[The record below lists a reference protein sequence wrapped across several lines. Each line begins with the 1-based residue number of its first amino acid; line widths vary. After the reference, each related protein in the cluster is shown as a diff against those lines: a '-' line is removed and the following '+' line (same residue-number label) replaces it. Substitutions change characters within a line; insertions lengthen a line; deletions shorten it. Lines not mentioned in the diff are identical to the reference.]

1 MSKRLKIILIMLLA
15 ATLVF
20 FTAGGIMLVSA
31 EEVTV
36 PPEQEETAEPEDTE
50 TDSES
55 AGTIE
60 DVAADFVGWLKDTF
74 GEDYEKYYNNII
86 TNWGSIEE
94 YLLQFGQE
102 NIPEQYQTGW
112 QNFVK
117 ALGENAPF
125 WAPILAVAIV
135 IIVYLIGKKR
145 FTAIIQKAVDGK
157 TAAMGKEL
165 NKQSKALTSVIHSQK
180 AMLGNNAKF
189 ADTIKDLDESEKELN
204 S

>member
-1 MSKRLKIILIMLLA
+1 MSKRIKIILIMLLA

-20 FTAGGIMLVSA
+20 FTAGGIMFASA

-36 PPEQEETAEPEDTE
+36 PPEQEEVTDDEE
-50 TDSES
+50 T
-55 AGTIE
+55 GTIE

-135 IIVYLIGKKR
+135 IIVYLIGKKS

-157 TAAMGKEL
+157 TAAMGQEL

-180 AMLGNNAKF
+180 AMLGGNAKF
-189 ADTIKDLDESEKELN
+189 ADTVKDLDESEKELN

>member
-1 MSKRLKIILIMLLA
+1 MSKRIKIILIMLLA

-20 FTAGGIMLVSA
+20 FTAGGIMFASA

-36 PPEQEETAEPEDTE
+36 PPEQEEVTDDEE
-50 TDSES
+50 T
-55 AGTIE
+55 GTIE

-125 WAPILAVAIV
+125 WAPILAAAIV
-135 IIVYLIGKKR
+135 IIVYLIGKKT

-189 ADTIKDLDESEKELN
+189 ADTVKDLDESEKELN

>member
-1 MSKRLKIILIMLLA
+1 MSKRIKIILIMLLA

-20 FTAGGIMLVSA
+20 FTAGGIMFASA

-36 PPEQEETAEPEDTE
+36 PPEQEEVTDDEE
-50 TDSES
+50 T
-55 AGTIE
+55 GTIE

-94 YLLQFGQE
+94 YLLQFGEE

-157 TAAMGKEL
+157 TAAMGQEL

-189 ADTIKDLDESEKELN
+189 ADTVKDLDESEKELN

>member
-1 MSKRLKIILIMLLA
+1 MKMSKRIKIILIMLLA

-20 FTAGGIMLVSA
+20 FTAGGIMFASA

-36 PPEQEETAEPEDTE
+36 PPEQEEVTDDEE
-50 TDSES
+50 T
-55 AGTIE
+55 GTIE

-94 YLLQFGQE
+94 YLLQFGEE

-157 TAAMGKEL
+157 TAAMGQEL

-189 ADTIKDLDESEKELN
+189 ADTVKDLDESEKELN

>member
-1 MSKRLKIILIMLLA
+1 MKMSKRIKIILIMLLA

-20 FTAGGIMLVSA
+20 FTAGGIMFASA

-36 PPEQEETAEPEDTE
+36 PPEQEEVTDDEE
-50 TDSES
+50 T
-55 AGTIE
+55 GTIE

-94 YLLQFGQE
+94 YLLQFGEE

-125 WAPILAVAIV
+125 WAPILAAAIV
-135 IIVYLIGKKR
+135 IIVYLIGKKT

>member
-1 MSKRLKIILIMLLA
+1 MSKRIKIILIMLLA

-20 FTAGGIMLVSA
+20 FTAGGIMFASA

-36 PPEQEETAEPEDTE
+36 PPEQEEVTDDEE
-50 TDSES
+50 T
-55 AGTIE
+55 GTIE

-189 ADTIKDLDESEKELN
+189 ADIVKDLDESEKELN

>member
-1 MSKRLKIILIMLLA
+1 MSKRIKIILIMLLA

-20 FTAGGIMLVSA
+20 FTAGGIMFASA

-36 PPEQEETAEPEDTE
+36 PPEQEEVTDDEE
-50 TDSES
+50 T
-55 AGTIE
+55 GTIE

-145 FTAIIQKAVDGK
+145 FTTIIQKAVDGK

-189 ADTIKDLDESEKELN
+189 ADTVKDLDESEKELN